1 MWQEVGHIR
10 WYLLPAR
17 GRRRG
22 EDHLLG
28 LYLSTRAR
36 THTHTYI
43 YTHTQGCGQDLM
55 GEGWRDRDEGDDE
68 GDGDEYFEGA
78 VLCEVGEHWVNKE
91 DLLPQFADCYECV
104 TLKEYAEHRGIT
116 IENAQR
122 ICDGDEGEEE
132 GDDEGEGEDDEASND
147 EASREEE
154 ERMRWIEYDNSFESE
169 PD

>member
-1 MWQEVGHIR
+1 MGIYVGI
-10 WYLLPAR
+10 YC
-17 GRRRG
+17 
-22 EDHLLG
+22 LLG
-28 LYLSTRAR
+28 DDGEEKTTCSVSLSLHAHARA
-36 THTHTYI
+36 H
-43 YTHTQGCGQDLM
+43 THTQGCGQDLM